1 MRQQQQHYALI
12 EHHPLRLVWAKGHR
26 VECVA
31 GRVWIT
37 AYNEGGDI
45 ELTAGQ
51 QFIVPNHGLAL
62 VEAIGT
68 AGTAAVRT
76 DQPNLAADIL
86 VAVLAAGKARLQSV
100 VRVGRTA
107 PQALAGALGLVQ
119 RH

>member
-1 MRQQQQHYALI
+1 MRSHQQQYALI
-12 EHHPLRLVWAKGHR
+12 ENHPLRLTWAKGHR

-37 AYNEGGDI
+37 AYNEGGDV

-51 QFIVPNHGLAL
+51 QFIIPNHGLAL

-68 AGTAAVRT
+68 AAVRT
-76 DQPNLAADIL
+76 DQPNLTADIL
-86 VAVLAAGKARLQSV
+86 AAMLAAGKSRLQSIL
-100 VRVGRTA
+100 RVGLTA